1 MTIQEAD
8 AAATS
13 RYDGQTIYFCAIGCK
28 EMFDAAPERYVNG
41 GGASPRDPVQ
51 VGRATAPEAA
61 PPHGA
66 AAKIDIGIRG
76 MHCASCVSTIER
88 ALAAVPGVRR
98 AVVNLAAERGTVSYD
113 PKAATPAALVKA
125 IAETGYTP
133 LVEKVTIPIGGIS
146 CASCVATIEGALR
159 ETPGVLSASVNLA
172 TNAATV
178 EFAPAAASLQDL
190 RRAIRDAGYEPLE
203 AAPGA
208 SAADHE
214 KAARERE
221 IRRLKTRLI
230 VGAALTVPV
239 FLGSFPEWFP
249 WIPRPLTSFWTL
261 LLLTTPV
268 QFWVGAQFYRGCW
281 AALRHKTSD
290 MNTLIAVG
298 TSAAYLYSAAM
309 TLSPEFFR
317 SRGIVPAVYFD
328 TAAVIITLILVGR
341 LLEAIAKGR
350 TSEAIKRL
358 MGLQSRTARVIRDGL
373 EADLPVEEVRIGDLV
388 VVRPGEKVPVD
399 GVVREGASAVDESM
413 LTGESIPVEKR
424 AGDPVIGATLNKTG
438 SFRFEATKVGKDTV
452 LAQIIKLVEEAQGSK
467 APIQRLADHVASIF
481 VPTVIGIALVTFAVW
496 LLFGPSPAFLFG
508 LLNFV
513 AVLIIACPCALGL
526 ATPTAI
532 MVGTGKGAEL
542 GILIRS
548 GESLETA
555 HKIRTIVFDKTGTLT
570 KGEPEVTDVVS
581 RAWSAERRAPGHSDS
596 WQEAAGSG
604 QQTGRVVNWSKG
616 QMVEAQGDQ
625 VRGHTE
631 SEGPDTPIEKSQIRN
646 PKSEIQ
652 RREDPGDRSRELLRL
667 AASLEQGSEHPLGEA
682 IVAKAKSEGLAPS
695 SVEAFEAIPGHGVR
709 GKVDGQTV
717 LLGNVRLMQENGVTL
732 GDLVEA
738 AEKLASQGKT
748 PVFVA
753 VDGEPAGVIAVA
765 DTLKEHSVEAI
776 QALHRLGIEVVMIT
790 GDNRRT
796 AVAIAQ
802 QTGIDRV
809 LAEILPDQKAE
820 EVKTLQAEGR
830 VVAMVGDGINDA
842 PALAQADVGIAIGT
856 GTDVAIEASDITL
869 IRGDLRGVVTAIEL
883 SKRTLRTIKQN
894 LFWAFIYNVL
904 GIPVAA
910 GVLYPLVGMLLDPMV
925 ASAAMALS
933 SVSVVTNS
941 LRLRRFH
948 PGRA

>member
-1 MTIQEAD
+1 MVRDPQSSPPLLQIAPTGTIPLAGGTK
-8 AAATS
+8 AS
-13 RYDGQTIYFCAIGCK
+13 
-28 EMFDAAPERYVNG
+28 APPVS
-41 GGASPRDPVQ
+41 GGA
-51 VGRATAPEAA
+51 T
-61 PPHGA
+61 
-66 AAKIDIGIRG
+66 KIDIGIQG
-76 MHCASCVSTIER
+76 MHCASCVSTIES
-88 ALAAVPGVRR
+88 ALSAVPGVTR
-98 AVVNLAAERGTVSYD
+98 AVVNLAAERATVTYD
-113 PKAATPAALVKA
+113 PALVTPAALVKA
-125 IAETGYTP
+125 IAESGYTP
-133 LVEKVTIPIGGIS
+133 MAEKVTIPISGIS

-159 ETPGVLSASVNLA
+159 ETPGVISASVNLA

-178 EFAPAAASLQDL
+178 EIVPAMASLQDL
-190 RRAIRDAGYEPLE
+190 RRAIRDVGYEPLE
-203 AAPGA
+203 VPEATAPGGYPIA
-208 SAADHE
+208 AVADHE

-221 IRRLKTRLI
+221 IRTLKTK
-230 VGAALTVPV
+230 LTVGVALSIPV

-249 WIPRPLTSFWTL
+249 WVPHVLTNFWIL
-261 LLLTTPV
+261 LLLTAPV
-268 QFWVGAQFYRGCW
+268 QFWAGAQFYRGFW
-281 AALRHKTSD
+281 AALKHKASD

-298 TSAAYLYSAAM
+298 TSAAYLYSVAM
-309 TLSPEFFR
+309 TVAPDFFR
-317 SRGIVPAVYFD
+317 SRGIAPAVYFD
-328 TAAVIITLILVGR
+328 TAAVIITLILLGR

-358 MGLQSRTARVIRDGL
+358 MGLQARTARIIRDGL
-373 EADLPVEEVRIGDLV
+373 ETDIPVEDVRIGDLV

-424 AGDPVIGATLNKTG
+424 SGDPVIGATLNKTG
-438 SFRFEATKVGKDTV
+438 TFRFEATKVGKDTV

-467 APIQRLADHVASIF
+467 APIQRMADYVASIF
-481 VPTVIGIALVTFAVW
+481 VPTVIGIAVLTFAVW
-496 LLFGPSPAFLFG
+496 LVLGPRPAFLFG

-532 MVGTGKGAEL
+532 MVGTGKGAEH

-570 KGEPEVTDVVS
+570 KGEPEVTDIVS
-581 RAWSAERRAPGHSDS
+581 REG
-596 WQEAAGSG
+596 GG
-604 QQTGRVVNWSKG
+604 
-616 QMVEAQGDQ
+616 
-625 VRGHTE
+625 VRG
-631 SEGPDTPIEKSQIRN
+631 N
-646 PKSEIQ
+646 
-652 RREDPGDRSRELLRL
+652 ELLRL
-667 AASLEQGSEHPLGEA
+667 AASLERGSEHPLGEA
-682 IVAKAKSEGLAPS
+682 IVARAKSEGLALS
-695 SVEAFEAIPGHGVR
+695 DVEAFEAIPGHGVR
-709 GKVDGQTV
+709 GKVDGRTV
-717 LLGNVRLMQENGVTL
+717 LLGNVRLLQENGVTL
-732 GDLVEA
+732 GAHAEV
-738 AEKLASQGKT
+738 AEKLAGQGKT
-748 PVFVA
+748 PMFVA

-765 DTLKEHSVEAI
+765 DTLKDHSVEAV

-820 EVKTLQAEGR
+820 EVKKLQAEGR

-842 PALAQADVGIAIGT
+842 PALAQANVGIAIGT
-856 GTDVAIEASDITL
+856 GTDVAMEASDITL

-904 GIPVAA
+904 GIPIAA
-910 GVLYPLVGMLLDPMV
+910 GVLYPFVGMLLDPMV

-941 LRLRRFH
+941 LRLRRFR
-948 PGRA
+948 PGMA